1 MLLAVDSG
9 ILPLKVEPEIIEP
22 CMTQIVLTLTNIIVS
37 IPNHPYMSYHK
48 AERAVLIVDRLQIDL
63 LVIAHHIL
71 RVDRFQIYL
80 LASNFSLFKK
90 STIREQRNSP

>member
-22 CMTQIVLTLTNIIVS
+22 CMTQILLTLTNIIVS

-48 AERAVLIVDRLQIDL
+48 AERAVLILISL
-63 LVIAHHIL
+63 LRESGSL
-71 RVDRFQIYL
+71 KGKFYL
-80 LASNFSLFKK
+80 N
-90 STIREQRNSP
+90 TQ